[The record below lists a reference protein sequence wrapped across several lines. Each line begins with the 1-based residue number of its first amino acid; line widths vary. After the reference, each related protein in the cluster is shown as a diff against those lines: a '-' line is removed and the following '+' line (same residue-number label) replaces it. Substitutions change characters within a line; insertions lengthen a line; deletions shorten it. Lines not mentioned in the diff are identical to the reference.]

1 MNFFHQLMEKPWAA
15 EQGAVDDLHRGGEF
29 SLAKPHVG
37 LRVFL
42 GVATVLFSL
51 FFVVYIERMDFPDWQ
66 PLADPWLLWVNTAI
80 LTVSSVAL
88 HWAWIK
94 SDQGDI
100 DGVRTGLLV
109 AGISAFAFL
118 GGQLWVWREL
128 VDLGYFASSNPAN
141 GFFYLLT
148 GLHGVHL
155 LGGLVAWARASAKVK
170 AGGDLERINMSV
182 SLCAVYW
189 HFLLVV
195 WLVLFGLLLFT

>member
-109 AGISAFAFL
+109 AGIFAFAFL
-118 GGQLWVWREL
+118 GGQLWVWRVL

>member
-1 MNFFHQLMEKPWAA
+1 MK
-15 EQGAVDDLHRGGEF
+15 
-29 SLAKPHVG
+29 S
-37 LRVFL
+37 
-42 GVATVLFSL
+42 GV
-51 FFVVYIERMDFPDWQ
+51 
-66 PLADPWLLWVNTAI
+66 
-80 LTVSSVAL
+80 LTVSSVAM

-109 AGISAFAFL
+109 GGISAFAFL
-118 GGQLWVWREL
+118 GGQLWVWWDL

-170 AGGDLERINMSV
+170 AGGDLERINKRINMSV

>member
-1 MNFFHQLMEKPWAA
+1 MEKPWAA

-118 GGQLWVWREL
+118 GGQLWVWRVL

>member
-42 GVATVLFSL
+42 GGATVLFSL

-170 AGGDLERINMSV
+170 AGETWN
-182 SLCAVYW
+182 
-189 HFLLVV
+189 
-195 WLVLFGLLLFT
+195 GLI

>member
-1 MNFFHQLMEKPWAA
+1 MSIFHQLMDKPWAA
-15 EQGAVDDLHRGGEF
+15 NQSAIDDLHEGGEF
-29 SLAKPHVG
+29 ALAKPHVG

-42 GVATVLFSL
+42 AVATVLFSL
-51 FFVVYIERMDFPDWQ
+51 FFVVYVERMDYPDWQ

-94 SDQGDI
+94 SDHGEI
-100 DGVRTGLLV
+100 DGVRKGLLV

-118 GGQLWVWREL
+118 AGQLWVWQQL

-155 LGGLVAWARASAKVK
+155 LGGLVAWARTSAKVR
-170 AGGDLERINMSV
+170 AG
-182 SLCAVYW
+182 AVLGNRSDW
-189 HFLLVV
+189 PSAIS
-195 WLVLFGLLLFT
+195 

>member
-66 PLADPWLLWVNTAI
+66 PLADPWLLGVNTAI

-109 AGISAFAFL
+109 AGIFAFAFL

>member
-1 MNFFHQLMEKPWAA
+1 MEKPWAA
-15 EQGAVDDLHRGGEF
+15 EQIAVDDLHRGGEF

-42 GVATVLFSL
+42 AVATVLFSL
-51 FFVVYIERMDFPDWQ
+51 FFVVYVARMDFPDWQ

-109 AGISAFAFL
+109 AGIFAFAFL
-118 GGQLWVWREL
+118 GGQLWVWWDL